1 MACTV
6 LRQPEAQPS
15 SEAAHA
21 ALLLAHVAW
30 NRAAGFGTPDYRP
43 ILREFETSNPSLWNE
58 LTSSDAEVLIAA
70 LARYKQVHHLHGSQA
85 GGRVRNARRQRA
97 RRMDW
102 SASELN

>member
-43 ILREFETSNPSLWNE
+43 ILREFETSNAGLWNE

-70 LARYKQVHHLHGSQA
+70 LGRYKQVHHLHDH
-85 GGRVRNARRQRA
+85 RQVVVCGMRG
-97 RRMDW
+97 DNVHVEW
-102 SASELN
+102 IGASELK